1 MAATTQGGCLTIPTT
16 CKSSIL
22 MADKNVRLAILAES
36 RRSLDQGGLSPAEK
50 EELLKLLDLLITSIE
65 KFSPDKEIE
74 SEAHMLSANLVSSH
88 AMLSLLKQQAD
99 ELDALRTLSIN
110 LTSILDL
117 PTVLNA
123 VVREA
128 MRLVGNTRAAHIF
141 LHVNGDLE
149 FGASLDANG
158 NRNKLLAEPRKNGLT
173 NSVIRTGDTIIVEDM
188 KNHPIYEDAPPEWD
202 GSIIGI
208 PLKMGDKVVGVMNV
222 SRDKVGGFNLSELRL
237 LGMLADHAAVAISNA
252 SLHQV
257 ISEKAYSDTLTGL
270 PNRRALDERLDSE
283 IKNAWRTGTK
293 FAVIMLDLDGFKNVN
308 DSYGHDFGD
317 QVLKVIF
324 NAIAL
329 GVRGSDFLARYG
341 GDELTLILSQ
351 SDLPAAKMVT
361 DKILENIKNV
371 FVTAPD
377 EAKLNLGISGGI
389 AVYPLHGQTASELL
403 RAADAALYTAKKHQR
418 GKFVN
423 ARAATGSLEVSESS
437 EKSA

>member
-1 MAATTQGGCLTIPTT
+1 VER
-16 CKSSIL
+16 
-22 MADKNVRLAILAES
+22 D
-36 RRSLDQGGLSPAEK
+36 
-50 EELLKLLDLLITSIE
+50 ELLKLLDLLITSVE
-65 KFSPDKEIE
+65 KFTPAQKIE
-74 SEAHMLSANLVSSH
+74 SEAHMLAANLVSSH

-128 MRLVGNTRAAHIF
+128 MHLINDTRAAHIF
-141 LHVNGDLE
+141 LYINGKLE
-149 FGASLDANG
+149 FGSSLDSNG
-158 NRNKLLAEPRKNGLT
+158 TRNKAFATPRKNGLT
-173 NSVIRTGDTIIVEDM
+173 NSVIHSGETIIVEDM
-188 KNHPIYEDAPPEWD
+188 KNHPIYEDAPPNWE

-208 PLKMGDKVVGVMNV
+208 PLKMGEKVVGVMNV
-222 SRDKVGGFNLSELRL
+222 SRNKMGGFTLSELRL

-257 ISEKAYSDTLTGL
+257 ISEKAYSDTLSGL
-270 PNRRALDERLDSE
+270 PNRRALDEKLEAE

-293 FAVIMLDLDGFKNVN
+293 FSVIMMDLDGFKDVN
-308 DSYGHDFGD
+308 DSYGHEFGD
-317 QVLKVIF
+317 QVLRTIF
-324 NAIAL
+324 HAIAL

-351 SDLPAAKMVT
+351 SDLPAARMVT
-361 DKILENIKNV
+361 DKILENIKKV

-377 EAKLNLGISGGI
+377 KRKINLGLSGGI

-423 ARAATGSLEVSESS
+423 ARAATGSLDTSE
-437 EKSA
+437 EAE

>member
-1 MAATTQGGCLTIPTT
+1 M
-16 CKSSIL
+16 SE
-22 MADKNVRLAILAES
+22 KNVRLAVLSEA
-36 RRSLDQGGLSPAEK
+36 RRSLDQGGLSDAEK
-50 EELLKLLDLLITSIE
+50 TELQKLLDLLITSVE
-65 KFSPDKEIE
+65 KFTPEDKLE
-74 SEAHMLSANLVSSH
+74 SEAHMLAANLVSSH

-128 MRLVGNTRAAHIF
+128 MHLVSNTRAVHIF
-141 LHVNGDLE
+141 HYINGKLE
-149 FGASLDANG
+149 FGSSLDSNG
-158 NRNKLLAEPRKNGLT
+158 NRNKPIASPRKDGLT
-173 NSVIRTGDTIIVEDM
+173 NSVVQSGETVIVEDM
-188 KNHPIYEDAPPEWD
+188 RNHPIYENAPADWH

-208 PLKMGDKVVGVMNV
+208 PLKMGDRVVGVMNV
-222 SRDKVGGFNLSELRL
+222 SRNKVGGFTLSELRL

-270 PNRRALDERLDSE
+270 PNRRALDEKLEAE

-293 FAVIMLDLDGFKNVN
+293 FAVIMMDLDGFKNVN
-308 DSYGHDFGD
+308 DSYGHEFGD
-317 QVLKVIF
+317 QVLRIIF
-324 NAIAL
+324 HAIAL

-351 SDLPAAKMVT
+351 SDLQAARMVT
-361 DKILENIKNV
+361 DKILDNIKKV
-371 FVTAPD
+371 FITAPD
-377 EAKLNLGISGGI
+377 GLEINLGLSGGI
-389 AVYPLHGQTASELL
+389 AVYPLHGQGASELL

-423 ARAATGSLEVSESS
+423 ARAATGSLDNAEPVETPKTL
-437 EKSA
+437 ENPE

>member
-1 MAATTQGGCLTIPTT
+1 MT
-16 CKSSIL
+16 
-22 MADKNVRLAILAES
+22 DKNVRLAILTEA
-36 RRSLDQGGLSPAEK
+36 RRSLDQGGLSAAEK
-50 EELLKLLDLLITSIE
+50 EELLKLLELLITSIE
-65 KFSPDKEIE
+65 KFTPDRELE
-74 SEAHMLSANLVSSH
+74 SEAHMLAANLVSSH

-128 MRLVGNTRAAHIF
+128 MRLVNNTQAAHIF
-141 LHVNGDLE
+141 LYVNGKLE
-149 FGASLDANG
+149 FGASLDDNG
-158 NRNKLLAEPRKNGLT
+158 NRNKQLAEPRANGLT
-173 NSVIRTGDTIIVEDM
+173 NSVIRAGETIIVEDM
-188 KNHPIYEDAPPEWD
+188 QNHPIYKDAPPEWE
-202 GSIIGI
+202 GSIIGM
-208 PLKMGDKVVGVMNV
+208 PLKMGEKVVGVMNV
-222 SRDKVGGFNLSELRL
+222 SRDRIGGFNLSELRL

-270 PNRRALDERLDSE
+270 PNRRALDERLESE

-293 FAVIMLDLDGFKNVN
+293 FSVIMMDLDGFKTVN
-308 DSYGHDFGD
+308 DNYGHDFGD
-317 QVLKVIF
+317 QVLKIIF
-324 NAIAL
+324 NAISL

-351 SDLPAAKMVT
+351 SDMPAAKMVT
-361 DKILENIKNV
+361 DKIRENIKSV
-371 FVTAPD
+371 FVNTPD
-377 EAKLNLGISGGI
+377 KGKLSLGISGGI
-389 AVYPLHGQTASELL
+389 AVYPLHGQSASDLL

-423 ARAATGSLEVSESS
+423 ARAATGALET
-437 EKSA
+437 EKSAEASGTPEIAE

>member
-1 MAATTQGGCLTIPTT
+1 MTE
-16 CKSSIL
+16 
-22 MADKNVRLAILAES
+22 KNVRLAILNEA
-36 RRSLDQGGLSPAEK
+36 RRSLVEGGLSAAEK
-50 EELLKLLDLLITSIE
+50 EELLKLLELLITSIE
-65 KFSPDKEIE
+65 KFTPDRDLE
-74 SEAHMLSANLVSSH
+74 SEVHMLAANLVSSH

-128 MRLVGNTRAAHIF
+128 MRLVNNTRAAHIF
-141 LHVNGDLE
+141 LYVNGKLE
-149 FGASLDANG
+149 FGASLDNNG
-158 NRNKLLAEPRKNGLT
+158 NRNKLLSEPRVNGLT
-173 NSVIRTGDTIIVEDM
+173 NSVIQAGEIVIVEDM
-188 KNHPIYEDAPPEWD
+188 KNHPIYQDAPPEWE
-202 GSIIGI
+202 GSIIGM
-208 PLKMGDKVVGVMNV
+208 PLKMGEKVVGVMNV
-222 SRDKVGGFNLSELRL
+222 SRDRIGGFNLSELRL

-270 PNRRALDERLDSE
+270 PNRRALDERLESE

-293 FAVIMLDLDGFKNVN
+293 FAVIMMDLDGFKTVN
-308 DSYGHDFGD
+308 DNYGHDFGD
-317 QVLKVIF
+317 QVLKSIF

-361 DKILENIKNV
+361 DKIQENIKNE
-371 FVTAPD
+371 FVNTPD
-377 EAKLNLGISGGI
+377 KGKLSLGISGGI
-389 AVYPLHGQTASELL
+389 AVYPVHGQSASELL
-403 RAADAALYTAKKHQR
+403 RAADAALYMAKKHQR
-418 GKFVN
+418 GQFVN
-423 ARAATGSLEVSESS
+423 ARVATGSLDTSEST
-437 EKSA
+437 ETTKVIEIAE

>member
-1 MAATTQGGCLTIPTT
+1 MTE
-16 CKSSIL
+16 
-22 MADKNVRLAILAES
+22 KNVRLAILNEA
-36 RRSLDQGGLSPAEK
+36 RRSLVEGGLSAVEK
-50 EELLKLLDLLITSIE
+50 EELLKLLELLITSIE
-65 KFSPDKEIE
+65 KFTPDRDLD
-74 SEAHMLSANLVSSH
+74 SEAHMLAANLVSSH

-128 MRLVGNTRAAHIF
+128 MRLVNNTRAAHIF
-141 LHVNGDLE
+141 LYVNGKLE
-149 FGASLDANG
+149 FGASLDNNG
-158 NRNKLLAEPRKNGLT
+158 NRNKLLSEPRVNGLT
-173 NSVIRTGDTIIVEDM
+173 NSVIQAGETVIVEDM
-188 KNHPIYEDAPPEWD
+188 KNHPIYQDAPPEWE
-202 GSIIGI
+202 GSIIGM
-208 PLKMGDKVVGVMNV
+208 PLKMGEKVVGVMNV
-222 SRDKVGGFNLSELRL
+222 SRDRIGGFNLSELRL

-270 PNRRALDERLDSE
+270 PNRRALDERLESE

-293 FAVIMLDLDGFKNVN
+293 FAVIMMDLDGFKTVN
-308 DSYGHDFGD
+308 DNYGHDFGD
-317 QVLKVIF
+317 QVLKSIF

-361 DKILENIKNV
+361 DKILENIKNE
-371 FVTAPD
+371 FVNTPD
-377 EAKLNLGISGGI
+377 KGKLSLGISGGI
-389 AVYPLHGQTASELL
+389 AVYPVHGQSASELL

-418 GKFVN
+418 GKFVY
-423 ARAATGSLEVSESS
+423 ARAATGSLDTTEST
-437 EKSA
+437 EATKVIEIAE

>member
-1 MAATTQGGCLTIPTT
+1 M
-16 CKSSIL
+16 S
-22 MADKNVRLAILAES
+22 DHNVRLAVLSEA
-36 RRSLDQGGLSPAEK
+36 RRSLEEGGLSLAEK
-50 EELLKLLDLLITSIE
+50 NELLKLLDLLITSIE
-65 KFSPDKEIE
+65 KFTPVSKFE
-74 SEAHMLSANLVSSH
+74 SEAHMLAANLVSSH

-128 MRLVGNTRAAHIF
+128 MHLIDNTRAAHIF
-141 LHVNGDLE
+141 LYLNGKLE
-149 FGASLDANG
+149 FGSSLDSNG
-158 NRNKLLAEPRKNGLT
+158 TRNKAFSKPRENGLT
-173 NSVIRTGDTIIVEDM
+173 NSVARSGETIIVEDM
-188 KNHPIYEDAPPEWD
+188 RNHAIYEKAPANWE

-208 PLKMGDKVVGVMNV
+208 PLKMGEKVVGVMNV
-222 SRDKVGGFNLSELRL
+222 SRNKIGGFTLSELRL

-270 PNRRALDERLDSE
+270 PNRRALDEKLEAE
-283 IKNAWRTGTK
+283 IKTAWRSEAR
-293 FAVIMLDLDGFKNVN
+293 FAVIMMDLDGFKNVN

-317 QVLKVIF
+317 QVLRTIF
-324 NAIAL
+324 HAIAL

-351 SDLPAAKMVT
+351 SDLPAARMVT
-361 DKILENIKNV
+361 EKILDHIKKV
-371 FVTAPD
+371 YITAPD
-377 EAKLNLGISGGI
+377 GTKINLGLSGGI
-389 AVYPLHGQTASELL
+389 AVYPIHGQTASELL
-403 RAADAALYTAKKHQR
+403 RAADSALYSAKKHQR

-423 ARAATGSLEVSESS
+423 ARAATGALDIVGDPEGSES
-437 EKSA
+437 ADTHT

>member
-1 MAATTQGGCLTIPTT
+1 MTE
-16 CKSSIL
+16 
-22 MADKNVRLAILAES
+22 KNVRLAILNEA
-36 RRSLDQGGLSPAEK
+36 RRSLVEGGLSAVEK
-50 EELLKLLDLLITSIE
+50 EELLKLLELLITSIE
-65 KFSPDKEIE
+65 KFTPDRDLE
-74 SEAHMLSANLVSSH
+74 SETHMLAANLVSSH

-128 MRLVGNTRAAHIF
+128 MRLVNNTRAAHIF
-141 LHVNGDLE
+141 LYVNGKLE
-149 FGASLDANG
+149 FGASLDNNG
-158 NRNKLLAEPRKNGLT
+158 NRNKLLSEPRVNGLT
-173 NSVIRTGDTIIVEDM
+173 NSVIRAGETVIVEDM
-188 KNHPIYEDAPPEWD
+188 KNHPIYQDAPPEWE
-202 GSIIGI
+202 GSIIGM
-208 PLKMGDKVVGVMNV
+208 PLKMGEKVVGVMNV
-222 SRDKVGGFNLSELRL
+222 SRDRIGGFNLSELRL

-270 PNRRALDERLDSE
+270 PNRRALDERLESE

-293 FAVIMLDLDGFKNVN
+293 FAVIMMDLDGFKTVN
-308 DSYGHDFGD
+308 DNYGHDFGD
-317 QVLKVIF
+317 QVLKSIF

-361 DKILENIKNV
+361 DKILENIKNE
-371 FVTAPD
+371 FVNTPD
-377 EAKLNLGISGGI
+377 KGKLSLGISGGI
-389 AVYPLHGQTASELL
+389 AVYPVHGQSASELL

-418 GKFVN
+418 GKFVY
-423 ARAATGSLEVSESS
+423 ARAATGSLDTTEST
-437 EKSA
+437 EATKVIEIAE